1 MKSTIFYGRNN
12 EPVLRLSR
20 RYPLLFWQVQVVASV
35 AKVAGLPYM
44 VTQDVI
50 DDLFELTAKELKQ
63 NGHGNFINMVRF
75 HIKCKDATPAKA
87 GINPEDVVTSI
98 GIVGRPGGVFA
109 AVMAAL
115 SPAAIFVEAHHLTI
129 FVGALP

>member
-87 GINPEDVVTSI
+87 GINPFTKE
-98 GIVGRPGGVFA
+98 PCVFKA
-109 AVMAAL
+109 KPESKTVKAIATKKLKDAL
-115 SPAAIFVEAHHLTI
+115 KGFL
-129 FVGALP
+129 